1 MPKII
6 STEEL
11 KEILEKHKLWLQ
23 TRYDDEPKG
32 EQANL
37 EEANLNGANLE
48 RANLEQANL
57 YGANLYGANL
67 NGANLERANL
77 YGANLYGANLE
88 RANLEGAYLY
98 GANLNGANLYRANLH
113 GANLYGANLEQ
124 ANLYRANLYG
134 ANLNGANLERANLD
148 EKEEIR
154 KGYILKENLIAY
166 KKCKDY
172 RIVELCI
179 PKGSIVFSINN
190 GKCRTNRAKILSIS
204 SIDGKKKYKLAK
216 SKYDNKFIYRIGEEL
231 EIDNFDLMYNV
242 ECGAG
247 IHFFRTRQEAEEY

>member
-32 EQANL
+32 ERANL
-37 EEANLNGANLE
+37 YRANLNGANLDGANLDGANLYRANLDGVNLE
-48 RANLEQANL
+48 RANLERANL
-57 YGANLYGANL
+57 YGANLD
-67 NGANLERANL
+67 GANLERANL
-77 YGANLYGANLE
+77 YGANLD
-88 RANLEGAYLY
+88 
-98 GANLNGANLYRANLH
+98 
-113 GANLYGANLEQ
+113 GANLYGAK
-124 ANLYRANLYG
+124 
-134 ANLNGANLERANLD
+134 LD

-154 KGYILKENLIAY
+154 KGYILKEDLIAY
-166 KKCKDY
+166 KKCKGY

-216 SKYDNKFIYRIGEEL
+216 SDYDNKFIYRIGEEL